1 MTVSVDARPRFE
13 QSQASGDRRD
23 EGATV
28 EATNKWIG
36 RSVPRLED
44 PPLVRGR
51 GRFAGDISFSHQLH
65 MRIVRSNH
73 AHGKIAAID
82 TSAARA
88 LAGIV
93 AVWTAAD
100 IADVPPIDFREGQ
113 IPALEPYR
121 QPVLAT
127 EKVRYV
133 GEPVA
138 AIFADDPYVAEDA
151 AELVSLEIEE
161 LPVLLAADA
170 EPTEF
175 SAGRSTEV
183 SIIRQGYGDVD
194 AVLHAAPK
202 VVELEL
208 AIGRHSGVP
217 LEARGAIGRYDIAR
231 DTLELHGAAKVPHR
245 NRELLARMLKRAP
258 SSIHVH
264 ESHVGG
270 GFGIRGELYPEDVLV
285 CIAAMRLN
293 RPVKWIEDR
302 REHLMAANHSRQQLH
317 RLRAAVDDEGRILA
331 IDDRYFHDQGAY
343 VRTHAARVV
352 HMTAGILPG
361 PYRVPAYRAVGHF
374 RLTNKT
380 PAATY
385 RAPGRYETTFVR
397 ERLIDAIATRLG
409 IDPNEVRRRNAI
421 ATDEMPYH
429 RPLEALGEEIEYDSG
444 DYVGLLD
451 KLLDTL
457 EWDKR
462 KVELAR
468 RRAAGEAVGAGFA
481 MFVEKSGLGPAD
493 GVRLEVDRSGAV
505 ELVTGGASLGQ
516 GFETVMAQ
524 VCAEILDIDYRRVRV
539 THGQT
544 DRIPYGIGAHASR
557 ATVMTASATH
567 DGAVKLRAKA
577 IEAAAALMQ
586 AHPETLE
593 IIDGNVRRRDEPAGP
608 SMSLGDI
615 AEHLAPTSKTLGGR
629 MPGLSAE
636 GWFRVRHQV
645 YPYGLHF
652 AVVKVDPD
660 TGDVE
665 VEDYVIAYDIGRAV
679 NPALVKGQIVGGF
692 VQGLGG
698 ALLEEFTYNERGDP
712 LATTFA
718 DYLMPTARETPEV
731 RIMLRE
737 DYRSPL
743 NPLGI
748 KGAGESGIT
757 GVGAAIASAIDDAI
771 GMPGAVTQLPV
782 TPQRLKQLLSR
793 PHNSSSRV
801 RATS

>member
-1 MTVSVDARPRFE
+1 MTVSVDARPRSE
-13 QSQASGDRRD
+13 QSQASGDSRHA
-23 EGATV
+23 GATV

-36 RSVPRLED
+36 QSVPRLED

-51 GRFAGDISFSHQLH
+51 GRFAGDISFPHQLH

-82 TSAARA
+82 SSAARA
-88 LAGIV
+88 LAGVV